1 MLRKKMRG
9 KSKFLRKMNELMD
22 IYSRSQDTDF
32 AYRELLGLEPMI
44 RYEGE
49 RAMFDLNRAS
59 LLYDMEKYYEAAD
72 ILKNIPSI
80 NPTFDAMCE
89 SLRFKILEA
98 I

>member
-1 MLRKKMRG
+1 
-9 KSKFLRKMNELMD
+9 MD

-32 AYRELLGLEPMI
+32 AYRELLGLEHMI

-49 RAMFDLNRAS
+49 QAMYDLNRAS
-59 LLYDMEKYYEAAD
+59 LLYDMGKYYEAAT

>member
-32 AYRELLGLEPMI
+32 AYRELLGLEHMI

-49 RAMFDLNRAS
+49 QAMYDLNRAS
-59 LLYDMEKYYEAAD
+59 LLYDMEKYYEAAT